1 MKLFNYYSL
10 ILSNMSSG
18 LALGGCFFDDNIF
31 LVSDSVELACQLLI
45 DVDRMGLK
53 ILFWQNMLNSKIR
66 TLGGSVQ
73 EVVSE

>member
-1 MKLFNYYSL
+1 
-10 ILSNMSSG
+10 MSSG

-45 DVDRMGLK
+45 DVDLDRMGLK